1 MPSRRQ
7 LIQMTPQEIDAYLG
21 ASQERL
27 IIVSNGKNGFP
38 HPMPMNFYMDEGK
51 NLWTTTF
58 RKSQKVKNL
67 ERDPRVA
74 LLVESGKDYAELKA
88 VIIYAQVEIID
99 DKDVV
104 LDTLIKIASRFLPRE
119 QRQLDAV
126 RAEVQSTAEKR
137 VALKCTPLSYVSWD
151 HTKLEGHY

>member
-7 LIQMTPQEIDAYLG
+7 LIQMTPQEINHYL
-21 ASQERL
+21 STIQERL

-38 HPMPMNFYMDEGK
+38 HPMPMHFYVDEER

-67 ERDPRVA
+67 ERDPHVS
-74 LLVESGKDYAELKA
+74 LMVESGKDYAELKA
-88 VIIYAQVEIID
+88 VIIYALVQIID

-104 LDTLIKIASRFLPRE
+104 LDTLIKIASKRLPPE

-137 VALKCTPLSYVSWD
+137 VALKCAPVSYVSWD